1 MRDKAQRDP
10 EFVTRLLKFI
20 TSVTSEI
27 MPFELIDETNPEP
40 GYQVFQP
47 LLRPGIPEFD
57 DIFTLHLFDIIRS
70 RQMHSDTHTSTC
82 FKYGTTT
89 CRSRFPR
96 QLVPHSSIDSDMGI
110 IRLQR
115 DHQWLNGYH
124 PLLSVI
130 MRANHDIQ
138 VLLTRDHLLASI
150 YYIIKYISKPEATL
164 HSKLTLA
171 AAVSSALQSTISSN
185 TITGKQ
191 MLLKVYNKVESHR
204 EVGVPEAI
212 SHLLDFPDHL
222 THATFQSVQT
232 SHLLNH
238 LRQLA
243 SEHYDNEPSS
253 EIPDSAIVK
262 VGSGYALVSLF
273 DDYACRGPGLSGLC
287 LYDYISLFYKRKRQ
301 GGIRF
306 TSNHPQHG
314 THTQFLRDGPPAI
327 PTLNGSLFFLKPDS
341 SDENIREDYHCIITG
356 LFFPWQTNH
365 LIKPFDVSWEFHF
378 ETLKPMLSPRLLRH
392 ISNLLLLHK
401 SREESI
407 IDRLQQQASSA
418 LSLHDMNIFSSD
430 ESHNYFDDDI
440 DNETTNDVSISV
452 FIDQAIRR
460 IHTAMELDFYVCEAV
475 ESNSHNGYFNLF
487 AHSISPGLQVLDL
500 PRNVVQRSLDYVSHQ
515 FSIANGSQ
523 QMSGLTHSSTSTRE
537 PTIFLSQIA
546 SISSFIEQ
554 YHFNTE
560 QAAAFNIIARHTI
573 CDDGAVNKQLLMGIF
588 GEGGTGKSHL
598 IRAIR
603 EWFEQLNRSS
613 ELIVTASTG
622 TAAASISGT
631 TLHSAVGI
639 PVENGD
645 VNRTSRVSSVRA
657 AEWSERKYLIIDEIS
672 MIDTKVFLKLHNQLG
687 KLKSNPDAKF
697 GGLNLIVLGDFL
709 QFPAVSHLDLY
720 MNVNPNYSL
729 GHHLWRSLNAVIILS
744 QQMRQADD
752 PAYGALLSRLRR
764 RSPTDD
770 DINILNSRIR
780 TQVPSQNIPPVIVRR
795 HSVRQAINHYCLEK
809 IRNSRQSDLLQ
820 CVATVLERK
829 KMRLEEVYSI
839 MYPSANSKADAIL
852 NLLPGIPLMITT
864 NINVLLGKILP

>member
-1 MRDKAQRDP
+1 MREKAQHDS
-10 EFVTRLLKFI
+10 EFAMRLLKFI
-20 TSVTSEI
+20 TSVTCEI

-47 LLRPGIPEFD
+47 LLQPGIPEFD
-57 DIFTLHLFDIIRS
+57 DIFNLHLFDIIRS

-96 QLVPHSSIDSDMGI
+96 QLVPYSFIDSDTGI

-115 DHQWLNGYH
+115 DHHWLNGYN
-124 PLLSVI
+124 PLLAVI
-130 MRANHDIQ
+130 MRANHDVQ
-138 VLLTRDHLLASI
+138 VLLTRDHLLASM

-171 AAVSSALQSTISSN
+171 AAVSSALQSPINSN
-185 TITGKQ
+185 TTTGKQ
-191 MLLKVYNKVESHR
+191 TLLKVYNKLESHR

-222 THATFQSVQT
+222 TDAAFQCVQT
-232 SHLLNH
+232 SHLLRH

-243 SEHYDNEPSS
+243 SQHHDKEPSS

-262 VGSGYALVSLF
+262 VGCGYALVSVF
-273 DDYACRGPGLSGLC
+273 DDYACRGPGLGGLC
-287 LYDYISLFYKRKRQ
+287 LYDYVSLFYKRKRQ

-306 TSNHPQHG
+306 TSSHPQHA

-356 LFFPWQTNH
+356 LFCPWQSNYP
-365 LIKPFDVSWEFHF
+365 IKPFDVSWEFYF

-401 SREESI
+401 SKEESI

-418 LSLHDMNIFSSD
+418 LSLDDMNIIHPN
-430 ESHNYFDDDI
+430 SHDYFDNDF
-440 DNETTNDVSISV
+440 DNETTNEESISV
-452 FIDQAIRR
+452 FIDQAIGH
-460 IHTAMELDFYVCEAV
+460 IHAAVELDFYVCEAV
-475 ESNSHNGYFNLF
+475 EANGHNGYFELF
-487 AHSISPGLQVLDL
+487 AHSISPGLQVIDL
-500 PRNVVQRSLDYVSHQ
+500 PRNAIQRSLDHVSHQ
-515 FSIANGSQ
+515 FSIANGAQETSAATQ
-523 QMSGLTHSSTSTRE
+523 SSTSTRE
-537 PTIFLSQIA
+537 PTIFLSQSA
-546 SISSFIEQ
+546 SISSFIERC
-554 YHFNTE
+554 HFNTE
-560 QAAAFNIIARHTI
+560 QAAAFNIIARHTT

-603 EWFEQLNRSS
+603 EWFEQLNRST

-622 TAAASISGT
+622 TAAVSISGT

-645 VNRTSRVSSVRA
+645 VNRTSRVNSVRA
-657 AEWSERKYLIIDEIS
+657 AEWSERTYLIIDEIS

-687 KLKSNPDAKF
+687 KLKSKPDAKF

-729 GHHLWRSLNAVIILS
+729 GHYLWRSLNAVIILS

-764 RSPTDD
+764 RCPTDD

-780 TQVPSQNIPPVIVRR
+780 TQVPTQNIPPVIVRR
-795 HSVRQAINHYCLEK
+795 HSVRQAINHHCLEK
-809 IRNSRQSDLLQ
+809 IRRSRQSDLLQ

-839 MYPSANSKADAIL
+839 MYPSKNSKADAIL
-852 NLLPGIPLMITT
+852 NLLPGIPLMITK
-864 NINVLLGKILP
+864 NINVPLGKIFP